1 MNKSVIAAAVLI
13 SLLAG
18 CASTHQEPVRVI
30 DKKSALETKP
40 DIAKAEA
47 TFLEKFGS
55 VTIEFTEDGEWV
67 RLKSTSTSP
76 LTFNHSN
83 ATEEAFMVATMRAK
97 RGIAEFLS
105 NEMRSDKT
113 IKNIS
118 DIALKDIVQ
127 DNRTNEDDA
136 VGSENRE
143 RANNIAVKVTERIQ
157 DSSNAILKGVYVS
170 NRIID
175 RDSNRVSVEVS
186 VSKKTINAAQLIR
199 AKMGGL

>member
-18 CASTHQEPVRVI
+18 CASTQESVRVI

-47 TFLEKFGS
+47 TFLEKFGT

-67 RLKSTSTSP
+67 RLKSTATSP

-97 RGIAEFLS
+97 RGIAEFLG
-105 NEMRSDKT
+105 NDMRSDKT
-113 IKNIS
+113 VKNIS
-118 DIALKDIVQ
+118 DVALKDIVQ
-127 DNRTNEDDA
+127 DNRANEDA

-157 DSSNAILKGVYVS
+157 DSSQAILKGVYVS
-170 NRIID
+170 NRVID

>member
-18 CASTHQEPVRVI
+18 CASTQEPVRVI

-40 DIAKAEA
+40 DIGKAEA
-47 TFLEKFGS
+47 TFLEKFGT

-67 RLKSTSTSP
+67 RLKSTATSP

-97 RGIAEFLS
+97 RGIAEFLN
-105 NEMRSDKT
+105 NEMRSEK
-113 IKNIS
+113 IVKNIS
-118 DIALKDIVQ
+118 DVALKDIVN
-127 DNRTNEDDA
+127 DNRANEDS

-157 DSSNAILKGVYVS
+157 DNSNSILKGVYVS
-170 NRIID
+170 SRIID

-186 VSKKTINAAQLIR
+186 VSKKTINAAQMIR